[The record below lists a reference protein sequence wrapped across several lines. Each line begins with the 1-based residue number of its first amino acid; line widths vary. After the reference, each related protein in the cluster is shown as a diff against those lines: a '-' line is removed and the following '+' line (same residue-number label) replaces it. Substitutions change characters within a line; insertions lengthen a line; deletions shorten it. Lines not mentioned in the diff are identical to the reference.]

1 MSDRFNKFQFSKSQK
16 QLGLCCILI
25 GIIGIIS
32 IICACTIG
40 SGLNIS
46 KGKDP
51 KDYYGTYY
59 VVYDNIYGSFEFTQN
74 KCNFTLSNGVT
85 ASDDSHS
92 FDYEYV
98 SAKYA
103 QKVVESPLYK
113 DRAAILVYTN
123 EGKDNAIVLWV
134 TANAPLSIC
143 HELQSCSRYDAKTR
157 FCFSYGQS
165 ERLLFQLC
173 FR

>member
-134 TANAPLSIC
+134 TANAPPINLS
-143 HELQSCSRYDAKTR
+143 
-157 FCFSYGQS
+157 
-165 ERLLFQLC
+165 
-173 FR
+173 